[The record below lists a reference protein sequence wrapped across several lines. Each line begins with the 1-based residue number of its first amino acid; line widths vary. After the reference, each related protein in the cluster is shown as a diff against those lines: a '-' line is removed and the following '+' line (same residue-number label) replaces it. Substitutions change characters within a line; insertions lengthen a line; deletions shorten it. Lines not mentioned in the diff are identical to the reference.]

1 MNAAQTKYMKG
12 NDPKDDNLRL
22 PPFIRVDG
30 VELEEMKEFVY
41 FESLMT
47 AANDTSKDIQRRI
60 LLGNR
65 AFFGLHKTFRST
77 RVRPGI
83 VMDQRVLAIFKRKAL
98 RWRSDI
104 GCWNVGL

>member
-1 MNAAQTKYMKG
+1 MAYIDLVACNFRINHQTKDRTKSDLEMNAAKTKYMKG

-47 AANDTSKDIQRRI
+47 AANDTSD
-60 LLGNR
+60 
-65 AFFGLHKTFRST
+65 AFY
-77 RVRPGI
+77 
-83 VMDQRVLAIFKRKAL
+83 
-98 RWRSDI
+98 
-104 GCWNVGL
+104 